1 VLTELI
7 VPDWPAPANVRAL
20 VTTRHGGVSA
30 GSYASFNLGDHVGD
44 DPAAIAENRRLLRA
58 RLPAEPIWLKQVH
71 GTCCVDAAK
80 AASGAEADAAFT
92 RSPGVV
98 CAVLTADCLPILL
111 CDDRGTVVAAAH
123 AGWRGLAA
131 GVIES
136 TVAAMEVPGERL
148 LAWLGPAIGPR
159 HFEVG
164 GEVRDV
170 LIARDPEAA
179 NAFVARPAGKWF
191 CDIYRLAAQ
200 RLASLGV
207 CRLASADF
215 CTVRDTGRF
224 FSYRRDGATG
234 RMASL
239 IWLD

>member
-1 VLTELI
+1 MDTEFI

-30 GSYASFNLGDHVGD
+30 APYASLNLGDHVGD
-44 DPAAIAENRRLLRA
+44 DPAAVAENRRLLRA
-58 RLPAEPIWLKQVH
+58 RLPAEPVWLKQVH
-71 GTCCVDAAK
+71 GTRCIDAAR

-111 CDDRGTVVAAAH
+111 CDAAGSVVAAAH
-123 AGWRGLAA
+123 AGWRGLAT

-136 TVAAMEVPGERL
+136 TVATMGVPGERL
-148 LAWLGPAIGPR
+148 LAWLGPAIGPQ

-170 LIARDPEAA
+170 FLANDPQAA
-179 NAFVARPAGKWF
+179 SAFVVRPDGKWL

-200 RLASLGV
+200 RLACLGI
-207 CRLASADF
+207 CRIASADF